1 MSGGERFSVASR
13 ARSFR
18 DAFRGLAA
26 LLATQHNAWIHA
38 AATLAVLVVGLW
50 LGCTPVE
57 WAVLAL
63 AVALVWLAEGVNT
76 ALEALGDAVSEDSH
90 PLVGR
95 SKDIAAGAVL
105 LAAIGAAVAGLLIFV
120 PKLFGRF
127 SGA

>member
-1 MSGGERFSVASR
+1 VSEGERFSVAAR

-18 DAFRGLAA
+18 DAFRGLAV

-38 AATLAVLVVGLW
+38 VATLAVLAMGFW
-50 LGCTPVE
+50 LGCTPLE

-63 AVALVWLAEGVNT
+63 AIALVWLAEGLNT
-76 ALEALGDAVSEDSH
+76 ALEALGDAVSADLH

-95 SKDIAAGAVL
+95 AKDVAAGAVL

-120 PKLFGRF
+120 PRLLSRF
-127 SGA
+127 AG